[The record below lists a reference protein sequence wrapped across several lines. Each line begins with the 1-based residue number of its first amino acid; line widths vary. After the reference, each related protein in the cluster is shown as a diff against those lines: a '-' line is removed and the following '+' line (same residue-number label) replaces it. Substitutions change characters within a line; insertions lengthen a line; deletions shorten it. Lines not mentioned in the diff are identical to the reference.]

1 MKLHRDDIIG
11 QNLFT
16 ALGNGWVEINGR
28 RHEGSLLVLPQHL
41 AAWRPASFEQL
52 SAEDF
57 RPVIDQ
63 GCEILLFGSGTR
75 QRFPAPALLQELMA
89 ARIGIETMDSAAAC
103 RTFNILVAEGRKVA
117 AALIIER
124 SEPTT
129 P

>member
-63 GCEILLFGSGTR
+63 APKPMDARLFRPEPMGH
-75 QRFPAPALLQELMA
+75 LQA
-89 ARIGIETMDSAAAC
+89 D
-103 RTFNILVAEGRKVA
+103 
-117 AALIIER
+117 
-124 SEPTT
+124 
-129 P
+129 